1 MSRSIPRI
9 RSLSLVLVLLLST
22 VAAVPAVT
30 AQSGAVAVSTA
41 PAQTTPGDC
50 SYPMTVEDAT
60 GAEVTVESEPQDMVV
75 LAPSAAQTMWA
86 IGAKEKVVGMPVN
99 QYTDYLNDTDSR
111 TDVVNTAL
119 QPETETIVGL
129 EPDLVL
135 APHIVDNETVASL
148 REKGLT
154 VYRFDSAGTLQN
166 VYDKTRLTGRLVG
179 EYDNASRTSARMRAE
194 VDAIEGAVEGEDRP
208 DVYYVMAGGF
218 TAGPGSYIHE
228 LITVAGGHNIGADA
242 NITFYGEIS
251 QEVIAE
257 ENPEY
262 IVVNENVDVPKNAA
276 TNNSTA
282 VQKDRIVRV
291 NQDYLNQPG
300 PRNVIPLRKMASAF
314 HPDAYAQAETT
325 DVTVSG
331 VSTCAETTD
340 GGGSG
345 TTEATTTTAVS
356 GPGFGVG
363 VALLALLAVAL
374 VVGRRE

>member
-1 MSRSIPRI
+1 MSRSIPRR

-22 VAAVPAVT
+22 VAAAPAAT
-30 AQSGAVAVSTA
+30 AQSQSVATQV
-41 PAQTTPGDC
+41 TPVDC

-60 GAEVTVESEPQDMVV
+60 GTEVTVESEPEDVVV

-86 IGAKEKVVGMPVN
+86 IGAKDKVVGMPVN
-99 QYTDYLNDTDSR
+99 QYTDYLNGTDSR
-111 TDVVNTAL
+111 TDVVNSAL
-119 QPETETIVGL
+119 QPKTETIVGL

-135 APHIVDNETVASL
+135 APNILDNETVESL
-148 REKGLT
+148 RDRGLT
-154 VYRFDSAGTLQN
+154 VYRFDSAGTLAD

-194 VDAIEGAVEGEDRP
+194 VDAIQGAVEGQERP

-251 QEVIAE
+251 QEVVAAE
-257 ENPEY
+257 DPEY
-262 IVVNENVDVPKNAA
+262 IVVNENVEVPDNAA

-282 VQKDRIVRV
+282 VREGQIVRV

-314 HPDAYAQAETT
+314 HPDAYAEAETT

-331 VSTCAETTD
+331 VSTCAQTT
-340 GGGSG
+340 GGGEG
-345 TTEATTTTAVS
+345 TTGETTTAVS

-363 VALLALLAVAL
+363 VALLALLAGAL
-374 VVGRRE
+374 VFGRRD